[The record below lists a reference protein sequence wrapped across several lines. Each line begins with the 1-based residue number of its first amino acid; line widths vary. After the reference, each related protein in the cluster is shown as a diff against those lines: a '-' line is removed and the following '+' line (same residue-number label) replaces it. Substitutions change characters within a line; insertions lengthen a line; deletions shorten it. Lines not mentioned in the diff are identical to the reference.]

1 MKKVVYTILLISLVF
16 LWNIGLYFYSDA
28 YSIFLKQMKY
38 WEDVPQDYTSLI
50 TDDYLLKNFSWWD
63 ASCSCE
69 NTWTKNI
76 SSEKTLDDVGEK
88 TSVASG
94 NIVNTPKQTTQE
106 TEFEKQQKALKKQ
119 EVVNKISQILPK
131 FSKYNLVEKPYDEY
145 YKMFD
150 ISDEYP
156 NEYLTYSNTDLE
168 MYFFPEST
176 FDSFYNIFTLLS
188 NDVMVRDFELNKV
201 DSFWKKAFFINL
213 VPQDDMVRLVI
224 DNGNIL
230 FWLKMKKSYYNDI
243 KNILLQ
249 NF

>member
-28 YSIFLKQMKY
+28 YSVFLKQMKY
-38 WEDVPQDYTSLI
+38 WEDIPQDYTALI
-50 TDDYLLKNFSWWD
+50 TDDYLLKNFPWW
-63 ASCSCE
+63 APTCSCE
-69 NTWTKNI
+69 DVWQTNTFQWDTSDDVIEKLSTSSWSITNI
-76 SSEKTLDDVGEK
+76 SKPV
-88 TSVASG
+88 
-94 NIVNTPKQTTQE
+94 QE
-106 TEFEKQQKALKKQ
+106 TAFEKQQKELKKQ
-119 EVVNKISQILPK
+119 EIVNKISQILPK

-168 MYFFPEST
+168 IYFFPEST
-176 FDSFYNIFTLLS
+176 FDSFYNIFSLLS
-188 NDVMVRDFELNKV
+188 NDVMIRDFDLNKV

-213 VPQDDMVRLVI
+213 IPQDDMVRLVI

-230 FWLKMKKSYYNDI
+230 FWLKIKKSYYNDI

>member
-16 LWNIGLYFYSDA
+16 LGNIGLYFYSDA

-38 WEDVPQDYTSLI
+38 GEDVPQDYTSLI
-50 TDDYLLKNFSWWD
+50 TDDYLLKNFSGGD

-69 NTWTKNI
+69 NTGTKNI

-88 TSVASG
+88 TSIASG
-94 NIVNTPKQTTQE
+94 NVVNTPKQTQE

-201 DSFWKKAFFINL
+201 DSFGKKAFFINL

-230 FWLKMKKSYYNDI
+230 FGLKMKKSYYNDI